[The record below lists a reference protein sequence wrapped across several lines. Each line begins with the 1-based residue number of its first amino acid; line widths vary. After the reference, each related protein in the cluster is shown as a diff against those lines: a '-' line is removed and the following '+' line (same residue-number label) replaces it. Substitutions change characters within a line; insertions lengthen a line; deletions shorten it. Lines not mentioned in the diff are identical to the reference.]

1 MNAPLG
7 GGAKEVGDLL
17 VAQGKLTPQQLD
29 QVRRRQRRLNLPQH
43 RAIVDLNFA
52 SEEDTWRA
60 LAAAHHLEFVDPS
73 TLDLKRETLDLVPI
87 KFIFHYHL
95 LPVGAEGD
103 SITLAFSEPPRQVEA
118 ALRLVMGKRFRSV
131 LATPSSIHAVIKK
144 HFGLGAETV
153 QKLREERG
161 GGDINQEIVFDV
173 QGKETDS
180 ALESTVSAFVDQILQ
195 EALRLRATDIHLE
208 PYTNSIRLRYRV
220 DGILEAVPVPADM
233 RYLHSAVVSRLKI
246 MAGLNI
252 AEKRLP
258 HDGRIAMNTGDEEY
272 DLRVSIVPTKYGEAV
287 CLRILG
293 RQSLFL
299 DLSQLGMEPNQEAI
313 FSQLTRLPQ
322 GLVLLTGPTGSGKT
336 TTLYTALAQANDES
350 RKIITFEDPIEYQL
364 EGTVQI
370 QVRDNIGLT
379 FAAGLRSVLRHDPDV
394 VLVGE
399 IRDFETAEIAVR
411 AAQTGHLVLLHPSHQ
426 RQPQRRHPAAS
437 KCASSLTSSPLRWC
451 AASPNASRAASAAI
465 APKRTSPSRR
475 ACEPKWP
482 PPWPSPPNRSRPG
495 KAGAASSATK
505 RAIGAGSPSTS
516 SSCSTRRFPT
526 SSGPVCAPPN
536 SGIPPGASAGDR
548 SVRPPGPRSSTGSSP
563 SPNRS
568 VGPGSSI
575 LESWPTRPRPRRP
588 EEAASMAHPTG
599 ETNPWLMLPFG
610 LLLGAIALGPLISP
624 AAWARHYA
632 RIALGLGAITVG
644 YYVLGLHDLPRVV
657 RTTLDYTGFIFL
669 IGALYVV
676 CGGIHLQTPG
686 QAWKIGLTP
695 INSQE

>member
-1 MNAPLG
+1 MNATLG
-7 GGAKEVGDLL
+7 AGPKEVGDLL
-17 VAQGKLTPQQLD
+17 VAQGKLTVQQLE

-60 LAAAHHLEFVDPS
+60 LAVAHHLEFVDPAA
-73 TLDLKRETLDLVPI
+73 LDLKRETLDLVPI

-95 LPVGAEGD
+95 LPVEGD
-103 SITLAFSEPPRQVEA
+103 CLTLAFSEPPRQVEP

-131 LATPSSIHAVIKK
+131 LATPSSIHAVVKK
-144 HFGLGAETV
+144 HFGLGAETI

-208 PYTNSIRLRYRV
+208 PYINSIRLRYRV
-220 DGILEAVPVPADM
+220 DGILEAVPVPGDM

-258 HDGRIAMNTGDEEY
+258 HDGRIAMKTGDEEY

-299 DLSQLGMEPNQEAI
+299 DLSQLGMEPNQEAL
-313 FSQLTRLPQ
+313 FAQLTRLPQ

-370 QVRDNIGLT
+370 QVRENIGLT

-411 AAQTGHLVLLHPSHQ
+411 AAQTGHLVLSTLHTNDSLSAVTRLIEMRIEPYLI
-426 RQPQRRHPAAS
+426 
-437 KCASSLTSSPLRWC
+437 ASSLVCSLSQRLARRICRHC
-451 AASPNASRAASAAI
+451 AEPDPAIPDSARGEMAAAL
-465 APKRTSPSRR
+465 
-475 ACEPKWP
+475 
-482 PPWPSPPNRSRPG
+482 
-495 KAGAASSATK
+495 
-505 RAIGAGSPSTS
+505 
-516 SSCSTRRFPT
+516 
-526 SSGPVCAPPN
+526 
-536 SGIPPGASAGDR
+536 GIPPEQVQAWRGRGCVECNHKGHRGRVAIYEFFLVNEEISDLIQPGLRTAELRQTARRFGWR
-548 SVRPPGPRSSTGSSP
+548 SLR
-563 SPNRS
+563 
-568 VGPGSSI
+568 
-575 LESWPTRPRPRRP
+575 
-588 EEAASMAHPTG
+588 EAAWVKVQRGLIPIAEQERWTRLIDAGIMA
-599 ETNPWLMLPFG
+599 NPAPFASLREEERQKDSG
-610 LLLGAIALGPLISP
+610 QKNEAGP
-624 AAWARHYA
+624 
-632 RIALGLGAITVG
+632 
-644 YYVLGLHDLPRVV
+644 
-657 RTTLDYTGFIFL
+657 
-669 IGALYVV
+669 
-676 CGGIHLQTPG
+676 Q
-686 QAWKIGLTP
+686 
-695 INSQE
+695 